1 MKGQTEVPLT
11 INKVVT
17 PPLKCELPKSAKDPI
32 QAQPDSCPD
41 NQTISGFVKLR
52 KTRTENQDGKTRTDG
67 NDPKANA
74 SV

>member
-11 INKVVT
+11 TNKVVT

-52 KTRTENQDGKTRTDG
+52 KTRTGKTRTDG